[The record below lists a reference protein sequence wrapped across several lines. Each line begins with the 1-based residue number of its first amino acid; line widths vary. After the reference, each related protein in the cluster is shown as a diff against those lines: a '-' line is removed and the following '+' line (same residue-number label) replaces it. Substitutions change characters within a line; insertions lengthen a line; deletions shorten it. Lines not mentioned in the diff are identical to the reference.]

1 MTAAAALPPAP
12 RLLLPAALQDSRGE
26 PFRVRG
32 MAPADREALA
42 RFYEDFEPKRAAQG
56 LPPVGSYRIGRWLD
70 SVLGGGTHL
79 LVESEGKVVGH
90 AFLVDTARPGVAEY
104 AIFLDHGIRGR
115 GVGTRVNRLAA
126 EVARALGLR
135 RLWLSVE
142 PHNRAAVRSY
152 EKTGF
157 RFRPETVYSPE
168 AEMELEIADAAV
180 PPRP

>member
-1 MTAAAALPPAP
+1 MIAVAAPPSLG
-12 RLLLPAALQDSRGE
+12 LLLPASLRDRRGE

-32 MAPADREALA
+32 MEPADRAALA
-42 RFYEDFEPKRAAQG
+42 RFYEDFEPKRTAQG
-56 LPPVGSYRIGRWLD
+56 LPPEGSYRIGRWLD
-70 SVLGGGTHL
+70 SILGGGTHL
-79 LVESEGKVVGH
+79 LVESGGEVVGH
-90 AFLVDTARPGVAEY
+90 AFLVDTGRPGVGEY
-104 AIFLDHGIRGR
+104 AIFLDRGIRGR

-142 PHNRAAVRSY
+142 PHNRAAIRSY

-168 AEMELEIADAAV
+168 AEMELDLAAEAPV
-180 PPRP
+180 PAL